1 MTMPNR
7 KQYIILLA
15 LAVAL
20 VLLSLAIPTTSPLFA
35 ILTGTGCGGVA
46 SVIVAWLI
54 DEANCRQNNQK
65 AKAAR
70 DATFRELNLLF
81 ESSVQIFAHL
91 CEQQGD
97 TVDETSTYKWF
108 EWIDRAFS
116 LSSNAPESLK
126 PCCFAALSF
135 FNDISEEARVLRL
148 QGAHL
153 LDSGLVQPEDMRA
166 LSAIQTIC
174 VLTGHEYNTY
184 GISQEFGKRCSLNVG
199 LIKNTLDSSP
209 LLAAINEKQVGITL
223 YQSLA
228 ENHGIHISEI
238 QHISI
243 NGNNSSDKAAS
254 GVDLIQG
261 ELKGE

>member
-15 LAVAL
+15 LALAL
-20 VLLSLAIPTTSPLFA
+20 VLLSLAIPTTSPFFA
-35 ILTGTGCGGVA
+35 ILTGIGCGGVA
-46 SVIVAWLI
+46 SIIVAWLI

-65 AKAAR
+65 AKATR

-97 TVDETSTYKWF
+97 KVDEASTHKWF

-174 VLTGHEYNTY
+174 TLSGHEYNSY
-184 GISQEFGKRCSLNVG
+184 GISREFGNHCSHSVG
-199 LIKNTLDSSP
+199 LIKKTLDPSP
-209 LLAAINEKQVGITL
+209 LLEPINEKQVGVTF

-228 ENHGIHISEI
+228 DNHGIHISEL
-238 QHISI
+238 QQTP
-243 NGNNSSDKAAS
+243 NENSSSDNTK
-254 GVDLIQG
+254 
-261 ELKGE
+261 